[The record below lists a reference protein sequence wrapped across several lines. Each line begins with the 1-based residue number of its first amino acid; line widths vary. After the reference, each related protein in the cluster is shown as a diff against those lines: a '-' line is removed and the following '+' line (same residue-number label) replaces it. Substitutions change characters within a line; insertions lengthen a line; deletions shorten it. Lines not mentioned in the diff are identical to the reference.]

1 LLINGGDI
9 MNIGFIGAGKV
20 GVSLGKYFKT
30 NGLELSGYYSRS
42 LSSTKEACEF
52 TASKPYDNLL
62 SLIKDSKIIFITTPD
77 DSLVSLW
84 SIIKKYDIKNKIFCH
99 TSGSLSSKIFSDIN
113 NSGAFGYSIHP
124 IFAFSDKYTCYK
136 NLKTAYFSIE
146 GDKEYLYDLKN
157 IFDSLGNK
165 IFIIDSDKKPL
176 YHLAS
181 VCASN
186 LVLSL
191 INIGCNNL
199 IECGI
204 DEKNA
209 LKALMPLIENNIMNL
224 KTKGFHSAL
233 TGPIERGDLGTVKS
247 HIDVMPLEQIE
258 LYKALSLNLIK
269 LSLEKHENRDYSI
282 LEQYLG
288 GV

>member
-1 LLINGGDI
+1 

-30 NGLELSGYYSRS
+30 NGLELAGYYSRTF
-42 LSSTKEACEF
+42 SSAKEASEF
-52 TASKPYDNLL
+52 TDSKPYEDLN

-77 DSLVSLW
+77 DSILSLW
-84 SIIKKYDIKNKIFCH
+84 NSIRKYDIKDKIICH
-99 TSGSLSSKIFSDIN
+99 TSGSLSSKIFSNIN

-124 IFAFSDKYTCYK
+124 IFAFSDKFNCYK
-136 NLKTAYFSIE
+136 NLKNAYFSIE
-146 GDKEYLYDLKN
+146 GDTKYLNDLKA
-157 IFDSLGNK
+157 IFEALDNK
-165 IFIIDSDKKPL
+165 VFIIDSDKKPL

-191 INIGCNNL
+191 INIGCTNL
-199 IECGI
+199 VQCGF
-204 DEKNA
+204 DEKSA
-209 LKALMPLIENNIMNL
+209 LAALLPLIENNIANL
-224 KTKGFHSAL
+224 KAGGFYTAL

-247 HIDVMPLEQIE
+247 HIDIMPKEQLE
-258 LYKALSLNLIK
+258 LYKALSLNLMQ
-269 LSLEKHENRDYSI
+269 LSKKKHENRDYSG
-282 LEQYLG
+282 LENYLG